1 MNKQDLI
8 NKMAS
13 EAGITK
19 LAAKAALQA
28 FEHGV
33 TEALANGDTV
43 QMVGFG
49 TFSTTQRSARTARNP
64 ATGEAVQVPAK
75 TAVKFKAGKGLAEAV
90 NG

>member
-33 TEALANGDTV
+33 TETLANGDTV

-49 TFSTTQRSARTARNP
+49 TFSTAERSARTARNP
-64 ATGEAVQVPAK
+64 KTGEAIQVPAK

-90 NG
+90 N

>member
-8 NKMAS
+8 NKMAD

-19 LAAKAALQA
+19 EQARSALQA

-33 TEALANGDTV
+33 TEALTNDDSV

-49 TFSTTQRSARTARNP
+49 TFKTSERKARTGRNP
-64 ATGEAVQVPAK
+64 ATGEAVQIPAK
-75 TAVKFKAGKGLAEAV
+75 TAVSFIAGKGLKEAV
-90 NG
+90 N

>member
-8 NKMAS
+8 NKMAA

-19 LAAKAALQA
+19 EQARTALQA

-33 TEALANGDTV
+33 TEALVNGDNV

-49 TFSTTQRSARTARNP
+49 TFSVSERKARTGRNP
-64 ATGEAVQVPAK
+64 QTGEALQIPAK
-75 TAVKFKAGKGLAEAV
+75 TVVKFKAGKGLEQAV
-90 NG
+90 N